1 MIRTGNEK
9 LDPRT
14 LVLPVAAGE
23 SITEATMVAIGAD
36 GYAVPA
42 SAAASLTVA
51 GAALEPADNS
61 SGQDGDVQVRVR
73 RGAFV
78 FNNSATAANMVKE
91 TDILKT
97 CYIEDAVTVSM
108 SSTGSSPAGTI
119 LAVDD
124 DGITVEFN
132 QPTMPADA
140 SK

>member
-14 LVLPVAAGE
+14 LILPVAAGE
-23 SITEATMVAIGAD
+23 SISEATMVAIGAD

-42 SAAASLTVA
+42 VAAASLTVA
-51 GAALEPADNS
+51 GVAVEPADNS
-61 SGQDGDVQVRVR
+61 GGEAGNVQVRVR

-78 FNNSATAANMVKE
+78 FDNSATAANVVKE

-108 SSTGSSPAGTI
+108 SSAGSSPAGTV
-119 LAVDD
+119 LAVED
-124 DGITVEFN
+124 DGVTVEFN
-132 QPTMPADA
+132 QPAMPAGN
-140 SK
+140 

>member
-14 LVLPVAAGE
+14 LILPVAAGE
-23 SITEATMVAIGAD
+23 SISEATMVAIGAD

-42 SAAASLTVA
+42 AAAASLTVA
-51 GAALEPADNS
+51 GVAVEPADNS
-61 SGQDGDVQVRVR
+61 GGEAGNVQVRVR

-78 FNNSATAANMVKE
+78 FDNSATAANVVKE

-108 SSTGSSPAGTI
+108 SSAGSSPAGTV
-119 LAVDD
+119 LAVED
-124 DGITVEFN
+124 DGVTVEFN
-132 QPTMPADA
+132 QPAMPAGN
-140 SK
+140 

>member
-14 LVLPVAAGE
+14 LILPVAAGE
-23 SITEATMVAIGAD
+23 SISEATMVAIGAD

-42 SAAASLTVA
+42 AATASLTVA
-51 GAALEPADNS
+51 GVAVEPADNS
-61 SGQDGDVQVRVR
+61 GGEAGNVQVRVR

-78 FNNSATAANMVKE
+78 FDNSATAANVVKE

-108 SSTGSSPAGTI
+108 SSAGSSPAGTV
-119 LAVDD
+119 LAVED
-124 DGITVEFN
+124 DGVTVEFN
-132 QPTMPADA
+132 QPAMPAGN
-140 SK
+140 